1 MKPNQ
6 HLSVMFVDY
15 EELRPFVLEALRVLI
30 KNRHLTLEL
39 IIDETDSTARSRG
52 FYKDVKPYSF
62 SGYGSGSE
70 KYMPSN
76 DREKVRQIVWEFILQ
91 GILAIGRDE
100 ANPNFPFVSI
110 TEHGKK
116 ILESGETLPYDPD
129 GFLRKLKTDIPN
141 LDPIVEM
148 YVTESLQ
155 AYLKGLMFSS
165 AVALGVA
172 SEQAFLLLLETFT
185 NAIKDPSTKSSF
197 EKLQDTIRTKH
208 KFDQLKNKLMGIRVT
223 LPRELSEDL
232 ESQFDG
238 IFNLIRV
245 TRNDAGHPTGRKIER
260 DVAFVNLRLFIVY
273 CKKIYG
279 LIDYFGS
286 HPI

>member
-1 MKPNQ
+1 
-6 HLSVMFVDY
+6 MFVDY
-15 EELRPFVLEALRVLI
+15 EELRPFALEALRVLI
-30 KNRHLTLEL
+30 KNRDLTLEV

-52 FYKDVKPYSF
+52 FYKDVTPYF
-62 SGYGSGSE
+62 RYYGSGSQ
-70 KYMPSN
+70 KYMPSD

-116 ILESGETLPYDPD
+116 VLESGETLPYDPD
-129 GFLRKLKTDIPN
+129 GYLRKLKTDIPN
-141 LDPIVEM
+141 LDPIIEM
-148 YVTESLQ
+148 YVAESLQ

-165 AVALGVA
+165 AVTLGVA
-172 SEQAFLLLLETFT
+172 SEQAFLLLLDTFT
-185 NAIKDPSTKSSF
+185 NAIADPSTKSSF
-197 EKLQDTIRTKH
+197 EKLQDMFQIKP
-208 KFDQLKNKLMGIRVT
+208 KFDQLKNKLMGIKET
-223 LPRELSEDL
+223 LPKKLKEDL

-260 DVAFVNLRLFIVY
+260 DVAFVNLRLFIIY
-273 CKKIYG
+273 CKKTYE
-279 LIDYFGS
+279 LIDYFES

>member
-1 MKPNQ
+1 
-6 HLSVMFVDY
+6 MFVDY
-15 EELRPFVLEALRVLI
+15 EELRPFVLEALRVSI
-30 KNRHLTLEL
+30 KNRDLTLEL
-39 IIDETDSTARSRG
+39 IIDETDSTARSKG
-52 FYKDVKPYSF
+52 FYKDVKPYF
-62 SGYGSGSE
+62 YRGYGSGSQ
-70 KYMPSN
+70 KYMPSD

-100 ANPNFPFVSI
+100 VNPNFPFVSI

-116 ILESGETLPYDPD
+116 VLESEETLPYDPD
-129 GFLRKLKTDIPN
+129 GYLRKLKTDIPN
-141 LDPIVEM
+141 LDPIIEM

-155 AYLKGLMFSS
+155 AYLKGLVFSS

-172 SEQAFLLLLETFT
+172 SEQAFLLLLDTFT
-185 NAIKDPSTKSSF
+185 NAIKDPQTKSSF
-197 EKLQDTIRTKH
+197 EKLQDTFRTKH
-208 KFDQLKNKLMGIRVT
+208 KFDQLKNKLMSIRGT
-223 LPRELSEDL
+223 LPKELSEDL

-238 IFNLIRV
+238 TFNMIRV

-260 DVAFVNLRLFIVY
+260 DVAFVNLRLFIIY

>member
-1 MKPNQ
+1 
-6 HLSVMFVDY
+6 MFVDY

-30 KNRHLTLEL
+30 RHGDLDLEL
-39 IIDETDSTARSRG
+39 IIDETDSTARSKG
-52 FYKDVKPYSF
+52 FYKDAKPYF
-62 SGYGSGSE
+62 YNRGSGSQ
-70 KYMPSN
+70 KYMPSA

-91 GILAIGRDE
+91 GILAIGRNE

-116 ILESGETLPYDPD
+116 VLESGETLPYDPD
-129 GFLRKLKTDIPN
+129 GYLRKLKTDIQN
-141 LDPIVEM
+141 LDPIIEM

-172 SEQAFLLLLETFT
+172 SEQAFLLLLDTFT
-185 NAIKDPSTKSSF
+185 NAIKDPPTKNSF
-197 EKLQDTIRTKH
+197 EKLQDTFRTKY
-208 KFDQLKNKLMGIRVT
+208 KFDQLKNKLMGIRGT

-238 IFNLIRV
+238 TFNLIRV

-260 DVAFVNLRLFIVY
+260 DVAFVNLRLFVIY

>member
-1 MKPNQ
+1 M
-6 HLSVMFVDY
+6 SIVDY
-15 EELRPFVLEALRVLI
+15 EELRPLALEALKVLI
-30 KNRHLTLEL
+30 NHKDLRLEL
-39 IIDETDSTARSRG
+39 IIDETDLISRSKG
-52 FYKDVKPYSF
+52 FYKDAKPYRF
-62 SGYGSGSE
+62 SGYGTGSE

-76 DREKVRQIVWEFILQ
+76 DREKVRQILWQFILQ

-100 ANPNFPFVSI
+100 ANANFPYISI
-110 TEHGKK
+110 TEHGRQV
-116 ILESGETLPYDPD
+116 IESGETLPYDPD
-129 GFLRKLKTDIPN
+129 GYLRKLKTEIPN
-141 LDPIVEM
+141 IDPIIEM

-172 SEQAFLLLLETFT
+172 SEKAFLILLDTFT
-185 NAIKDPSTKSSF
+185 NALSDPTMKSTF
-197 EKLQDTIRTKH
+197 QRLQDTFRTKY
-208 KFDQLKNKLMGIRVT
+208 KFDQLRTKLMSIRGT

-245 TRNDAGHPTGRKIER
+245 TRNDAGHPTGQKIER
-260 DVAFVNLRLFIVY
+260 DTAFVNLRLFITF

-286 HPI
+286 NPI

>member
-1 MKPNQ
+1 
-6 HLSVMFVDY
+6 MFVDY

-30 KNRHLTLEL
+30 KNRGLTLEL
-39 IIDETDSTARSRG
+39 IIDETDSTARSKG
-52 FYKDVKPYSF
+52 FYKDVKPHSF
-62 SGYGSGSE
+62 LGYGSGSQ
-70 KYMPSN
+70 KYMPSD

-91 GILAIGRDE
+91 GILAIGRAE
-100 ANPNFPFVSI
+100 TNPNFPFVSI

-116 ILESGETLPYDPD
+116 VLESGETLPYDPD
-129 GFLRKLKTDIPN
+129 GYLRKLKTDIPN
-141 LDPIVEM
+141 LDPIIEM

-172 SEQAFLLLLETFT
+172 SEQAFLLLLDTFT
-185 NAIKDPSTKSSF
+185 NAIKDPPTKSSF
-197 EKLQDTIRTKH
+197 EKLQESIRTKH
-208 KFDQLKNKLMGIRVT
+208 KFDQLKNKLMSIRGT

-238 IFNLIRV
+238 TFNMIRV

-260 DVAFVNLRLFIVY
+260 DVAFVNLRLFIIY

-286 HPI
+286 HQI

>member
-1 MKPNQ
+1 
-6 HLSVMFVDY
+6 MFVDY

-30 KNRHLTLEL
+30 KNRDLTLEL
-39 IIDETDSTARSRG
+39 IIDETDSTARSKG
-52 FYKDVKPYSF
+52 FYKDVTPYSYH
-62 SGYGSGSE
+62 GWGSGSQ
-70 KYMPSN
+70 KYMPSD

-116 ILESGETLPYDPD
+116 VLDSGETLPYDPD
-129 GFLRKLKTDIPN
+129 GYLRKLRTDIPN
-141 LDPIVEM
+141 LDPIIEM

-172 SEQAFLLLLETFT
+172 SEQALLLLLDTFT
-185 NAIKDPSTKSSF
+185 NAITNPATKSSF
-197 EKLQDTIRTKH
+197 GKLQDTIGIKH
-208 KFDQLKNKLMGIRVT
+208 KFDQLKNKLMGIRGT

-260 DVAFVNLRLFIVY
+260 DVAFVNLRLFIIY
-273 CKKIYG
+273 CKKTYE
-279 LIDYFGS
+279 LIDYFGT

>member
-1 MKPNQ
+1 
-6 HLSVMFVDY
+6 LDY
-15 EELRPFVLEALRVLI
+15 EELRPLVLEAIKLVNKNAVLQLVNVI
-30 KNRHLTLEL
+30 NVTDQIACDKGL
-39 IIDETDSTARSRG
+39 IEKTEAWGTRG
-52 FYKDVKPYSF
+52 SALCR
-62 SGYGSGSE
+62 
-70 KYMPSN
+70 MPQE

-91 GILAIGRDE
+91 GILAIGLNE
-100 ANPNFPFVSI
+100 LNPDFPFLSL
-110 TEHGKK
+110 TEHGTKV
-116 ILESGETLPYDPD
+116 LESGDIWLPYDPD
-129 GFLRKLKTDIPN
+129 GYLRKLKMEVPN
-141 LDPIVEM
+141 IDPIIEM

-165 AVALGVA
+165 AVMLGVA
-172 SEQAFLLLLETFT
+172 SEKAFLILFENFT
-185 NAIKDPSTKSSF
+185 NALKDPKRKSGF
-197 EKLQDTIRTKH
+197 LKLQNTSRTKH
-208 KFDQLKNKLMGIRVT
+208 KFDHLKTSLMSIKGH

-260 DVAFVNLRLFIVY
+260 DAAFVNLRLFIVY

-286 HPI
+286 NQI